1 MTPHALLLIGLVALG
16 AAACRKHTTGVAA
29 CDDHLAARRACAAQL
44 GGTLGE
50 AQRREADRLE
60 RLWLEAGARSIVDW
74 KTTYAPKWCRAATED
89 ARTAF
94 PECRW

>member
-1 MTPHALLLIGLVALG
+1 MTTRALVLIGLVAV
-16 AAACRKHTTGVAA
+16 ASCRKHTTGVTA
-29 CDDHLAARRACAAQL
+29 CDDHLAARRACAKQL
-44 GGTLGE
+44 GGSLGE

-60 RLWLEAGARSIVDW
+60 RLWIEASGKSITDW
-74 KTTYAPKWCRAATED
+74 KKKYAPKWCGAATED